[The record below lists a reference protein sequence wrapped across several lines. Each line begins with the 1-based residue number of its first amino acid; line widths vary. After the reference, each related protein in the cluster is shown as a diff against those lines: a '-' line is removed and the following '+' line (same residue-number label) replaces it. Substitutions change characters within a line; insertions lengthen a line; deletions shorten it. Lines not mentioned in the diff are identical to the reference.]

1 MNRSGRN
8 LLVDILKSIGTIGV
22 IIAHLLP
29 PLWLFNLRTFDV
41 VALVFASGLTLK
53 WHGETFKGYCSYV
66 VKRFRRLIVPTW
78 IFIAIYVVI
87 VQVGVSLDAISPSYL
102 LSKEKILLTY
112 TLTGGVGYF
121 WIIRVYFT
129 LALVSP
135 IIVYISENK
144 HFLKFWPLYILVM
157 VGVNELFAI
166 YSDSIN
172 TEWIRNLFKGIV
184 VYTCG
189 YAIVEIIAKLSGK
202 KNKVVLIIFT
212 LLVFFMFWVLNDFC
226 APDRLKYPPQAVYT
240 FYGLS
245 ISLLIAI
252 LYEKFRINI
261 ELPKLSS
268 GISNVVMWISS
279 NSLWIY
285 FWHIAIIPF
294 ANHLSLSFCGRFV
307 MVITLSCLITGIQN
321 YLSKVIKIKI

>member
-1 MNRSGRN
+1 MNKSNRN

-29 PLWLFNLRTFDV
+29 PFWLFNLRTFDV

-53 WHGETFKGYCSYV
+53 WHGETFKEYCSYV
-66 VKRFRRLIVPTW
+66 IKRFRRLILPTW
-78 IFIAIYVVI
+78 FFIAIYVLI

-102 LSKEKILLTY
+102 LSKEKIFLTY

-135 IIVYISENK
+135 IIVYISKNQ
-144 HFLKFWPLYILVM
+144 HFLKFWPVFILIM
-157 VGVNELFAI
+157 VGLNELFAI

-172 TEWIRNLFKGIV
+172 NELMRNLFKGIV

-202 KNKVVLIIFT
+202 KNKAVLIIFA
-212 LLVFFMFWVLNDFC
+212 LLVFIIFWVLNDFC
-226 APDRLKYPPQAVYT
+226 APDKLKYPPQAVYT
-240 FYGLS
+240 FYGIS
-245 ISLLIAI
+245 ISLLIAL
-252 LYEKFRINI
+252 LYETSNIKF
-261 ELPKLSS
+261 EFPKLSS

-294 ANHLSLSFCGRFV
+294 ANHLNLSFSGRFV

-321 YLSKVIKIKI
+321 YMNKIIKIKI